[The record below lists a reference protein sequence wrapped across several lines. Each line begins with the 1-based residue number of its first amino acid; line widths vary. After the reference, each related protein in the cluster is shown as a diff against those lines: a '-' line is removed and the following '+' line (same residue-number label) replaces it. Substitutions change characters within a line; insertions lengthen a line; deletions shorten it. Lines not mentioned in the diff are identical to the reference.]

1 METKLVV
8 AFNLIHE
15 ASSKNTKSLT
25 SILTRFIS
33 HPKSDSLAAVLGSC
47 LIVFELSRRGSLQ
60 EHLIQF
66 LKAAVRRLR
75 LIKPQLH
82 E

>member
-33 HPKSDSLAAVLGSC
+33 HLNQTP
-47 LIVFELSRRGSLQ
+47 
-60 EHLIQF
+60 
-66 LKAAVRRLR
+66 
-75 LIKPQLH
+75 
-82 E
+82 